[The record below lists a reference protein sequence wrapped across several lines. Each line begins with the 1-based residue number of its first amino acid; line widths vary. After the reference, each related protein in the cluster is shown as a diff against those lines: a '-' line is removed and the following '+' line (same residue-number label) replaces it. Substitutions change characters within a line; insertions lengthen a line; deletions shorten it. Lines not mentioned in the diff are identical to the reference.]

1 MAGSGGAQYME
12 NGRIKIVPYHEALH
26 HTWPVD
32 VDGMG
37 ELIESVR
44 IPNLA
49 DRSCREVVESET
61 PGLAAMSKAVGL
73 PAAIAVKP
81 ILRGE
86 LPLTGSFIP
95 THRAIYEPVLRELHD
110 NGLFANEKTTPLL

>member
-1 MAGSGGAQYME
+1 MAGSEGAQYME
-12 NGRIKIVPYHEALH
+12 NGRIKIVPYHEVFH

-32 VDGMG
+32 EDGMC
-37 ELIESVR
+37 ELNESLR

-61 PGLAAMSKAVGL
+61 PGFSAMSKAVGL

-86 LPLTGSFIP
+86 LPLTVSFIP
-95 THRAIYEPVLRELHD
+95 THPAIYEPLLRELHD
-110 NGLFANEKTTPLL
+110 NGLFSDEKTTPLL